1 MFCEFIASHP
11 STFFDIA
18 VVCMHINTRGLETR
32 HLPCVSL
39 IIKDIRLKCYVLE
52 QNDPF
57 FFFFMILCKVLL
69 NDALIDSDKP
79 KKRFKISV
87 QKFFFFFFFCIQK
100 VGKFSK
106 YSSLLISIPLKKSR
120 PSILRDHV
128 LHCSFPSLNTF
139 FRLRIYIT
147 TIDEFFFTFFFF
159 FYREQILYLLSTS
172 WKFSRRKNRVTK
184 LVFKKH

>member
-57 FFFFMILCKVLL
+57 FFFLWFYVKCCWTTHWLIPTSQR
-69 NDALIDSDKP
+69 NDLKYRY
-79 KKRFKISV
+79 KN
-87 QKFFFFFFFCIQK
+87 FFFFFFLY
-100 VGKFSK
+100 SK
-106 YSSLLISIPLKKSR
+106 G
-120 PSILRDHV
+120 
-128 LHCSFPSLNTF
+128 
-139 FRLRIYIT
+139 
-147 TIDEFFFTFFFF
+147 
-159 FYREQILYLLSTS
+159 
-172 WKFSRRKNRVTK
+172 WK
-184 LVFKKH
+184 VFKIFVAFDLNSLEEIAPIHFARPRATLLFSLFEYVLSS

>member
-57 FFFFMILCKVLL
+57 FFFLWFYVKCCWTTHWLIPTSQR
-69 NDALIDSDKP
+69 NDLKYRY
-79 KKRFKISV
+79 KN
-87 QKFFFFFFFCIQK
+87 FFFFFFFVFKRLESFQNIRRFWSQFPWRNRAHPFCATTCYTAL
-100 VGKFSK
+100 F
-106 YSSLLISIPLKKSR
+106 PLWIRSFVLEF
-120 PSILRDHV
+120 ILR
-128 LHCSFPSLNTF
+128 L
-139 FRLRIYIT
+139 
-147 TIDEFFFTFFFF
+147 
-159 FYREQILYLLSTS
+159 
-172 WKFSRRKNRVTK
+172 
-184 LVFKKH
+184 